1 MFHHMDPH
9 LRKQFKFGVPGN
21 TVKIDKET
29 YVGCVVIGAAPH
41 TSCPMYNLTKAMS
54 EKQHRKRLI
63 ESGEFGSRD
72 STIQRL
78 GFQFNDIK
86 KEKIEKLQVNED
98 GKLKQMAFN
107 WLVGAPS
114 EKKEEENRKS
124 REEGELLAAKT
135 SRQCVDEKKENKNK
149 NIKQKIEDKI
159 IKSSKNQNGKSQF
172 KTNLNEVSCKQCNS
186 QKVHMCQE
194 DAENKL
200 WTRRGGW
207 PRHGGLRGGA
217 PAGSSSN
224 VSTLNILCEPDC
236 VWAPKSMLC
245 LYNCA

>member
-9 LRKQFKFGVPGN
+9 LRKQFEFGVPGN

-41 TSCPMYNLTKAMS
+41 TSCPMYSLTKAMS

-114 EKKEEENRKS
+114 EKKEEENRES
-124 REEGELLAAKT
+124 REEGELLVAKM
-135 SRQCVDEKKENKNK
+135 SSQCVNEKKKK
-149 NIKQKIEDKI
+149 IK
-159 IKSSKNQNGKSQF
+159 
-172 KTNLNEVSCKQCNS
+172 
-186 QKVHMCQE
+186 
-194 DAENKL
+194 
-200 WTRRGGW
+200 
-207 PRHGGLRGGA
+207 
-217 PAGSSSN
+217 
-224 VSTLNILCEPDC
+224 
-236 VWAPKSMLC
+236 
-245 LYNCA
+245 Y